1 MERNSEGSKNE
12 FEEKRDRIQDRLQ
25 TLLNHADIE
34 CTVSFIVWKI
44 ECPDRIFTNKCTGI
58 ASSSNRASRST
69 HRYEKHAQSLSG

>member
-34 CTVSFIVWKI
+34 CTVSFIV
-44 ECPDRIFTNKCTGI
+44 
-58 ASSSNRASRST
+58 
-69 HRYEKHAQSLSG
+69 